1 MTDDKHNRRPF
12 TPHGEPPNPLNFH
25 VKGPLRETYL
35 GHWKQLPVVQKIG
48 ILLLLVFG
56 PLETVSIVWRRDG
69 GHHLIALLPLVVV
82 MAILAAFVLVLSRSV
97 R

>member
-12 TPHGEPPNPLNFH
+12 TQNGEPPDPLNFH
-25 VKGPLRETYL
+25 RKNPLRETYQ
-35 GHWKQLPVVQKIG
+35 GGWKQIPVVQKIG
-48 ILLLLVFG
+48 VLLLLVFG
-56 PLETVSIVWRRDG
+56 PLVTVSIIWRGDG

-82 MAILAAFVLVLSRSV
+82 MAILAAFVLVFGRSV